1 MWHVSGAMFVH
12 VFACVLFLHVV
23 AWGGGFDCVCFVCS
37 CFGLSCYNL
46 GRENK
51 LRPGQASHA
60 QTVQTF
66 KGFGKDLRVLE
77 KTLCLQPCLGCR

>member
-23 AWGGGFDCVCFVCS
+23 AWGGGFDCVRFVCS

-46 GRENK
+46 GREK
-51 LRPGQASHA
+51 
-60 QTVQTF
+60 
-66 KGFGKDLRVLE
+66 
-77 KTLCLQPCLGCR
+77 